1 MKKVIALLLAVVFV
15 TISFSQT
22 EQVIVPNG
30 HSLLISKVIL
40 DDQQHFLYSAEKEK
54 IIMWDAQSGK
64 QLFTFPARSL
74 ITFGVNHKGDK
85 LVYSTGAQLVC
96 YSTVTGKKLWT
107 TDYAAFSFCSIIFT
121 KDDSKALMNNSR
133 GIAWFDINTGN
144 HDLLKEH
151 VFDNSYTFLYNN
163 KDGSTYVLVN
173 DDGWQIRN
181 AETGAITAENKF
193 PQSQFKSWYLP
204 FNNIVASCVNE
215 NDGSVL
221 TFQNAITGQ
230 VLKKLTSSS
239 RSDDV
244 ALIPSK
250 NDNHFLLLDGYDEN
264 AKSRI
269 YNASTF
275 APEKTFGNFSP
286 VHYQPVQ
293 QGFYLGA
300 EKKVFLSAYNTLFAR
315 DMGTGKM
322 TTQFKRTVANLGFD
336 VFNSLE
342 YNQSSGELNI
352 MTDDSVLKRID
363 IFRMKAQRSANLQTD
378 VENVAISPGGD
389 SVAIFAS
396 DKTYIKNINTNKMVV
411 PNAGFFT
418 GSIERALFSFSGDG
432 KNVFYADKSK
442 INNDLD
448 AVYKWDLTSNTKQEI
463 LQYNDI
469 TAANYSADKLLL
481 SAVIRKAFGKDYY
494 ATIINTNTGQEIFK
508 KTVGGA
514 EGIFAVA
521 SGDKSK
527 VIILTGTSLT
537 VYDINSGAQL
547 QTSDKLSARL
557 YTKMAVN
564 YDGSAV
570 YLGTIS
576 GEIVG
581 YTTNGKQLF
590 DVVGHNSD
598 VRTVLLSPDDKI
610 LYSIAHDQ
618 TIKVWNASNGD
629 LLGTLYLFNDGND
642 YVFVGKDGRFDG
654 SPEGIKKLYYLKNRN
669 IIPLDLVYEKYY
681 TPNLY
686 QRLVNGEIFPPLP
699 DEDLKNKPLVKI
711 QYAEKQRNLEVDND
725 VPSYQNTTGL
735 AVITVTAST
744 EDDAIDEIRLF
755 LNGKVL
761 NLATRN
767 LIVEDDKSKT
777 ATKKYSVSLLPGV
790 NEIRAVALNTQRTES
805 NPDIINV
812 VYNNGA
818 ANTNVTPVVNKKAN
832 VVIDKVDKNAT
843 MHLVVV
849 GINAYKNPKMNL
861 NYALADATAFKDEVE
876 KDAKTVISH
885 VQTYFVT
892 DDAADKTGITKA
904 MQQVQQNAKAQDVFV
919 FYYAGHG
926 VVAGNKEFYLVPN
939 DVTEL
944 SNVDEALKEH
954 GIAAK
959 DLQQYA
965 INIQAQKQLFI
976 LDACQSAAAFAD
988 MLSSDGNQQKNI
1000 ALVARSTG
1008 THWMAASGAQQFANE
1023 FATLGHGA
1031 FTYVLLQALK
1041 GEAAN
1046 NKMITVDGL
1055 KDYMQN
1061 GVPALMKKYNGSQ
1074 QTPAS
1079 YGFGNDFPV
1088 EVIK

>member
-1 MKKVIALLLAVVFV
+1 
-15 TISFSQT
+15 
-22 EQVIVPNG
+22 
-30 HSLLISKVIL
+30 
-40 DDQQHFLYSAEKEK
+40 
-54 IIMWDAQSGK
+54 
-64 QLFTFPARSL
+64 
-74 ITFGVNHKGDK
+74 
-85 LVYSTGAQLVC
+85 
-96 YSTVTGKKLWT
+96 
-107 TDYAAFSFCSIIFT
+107 
-121 KDDSKALMNNSR
+121 
-133 GIAWFDINTGN
+133 
-144 HDLLKEH
+144 
-151 VFDNSYTFLYNN
+151 
-163 KDGSTYVLVN
+163 
-173 DDGWQIRN
+173 
-181 AETGAITAENKF
+181 
-193 PQSQFKSWYLP
+193 
-204 FNNIVASCVNE
+204 
-215 NDGSVL
+215 
-221 TFQNAITGQ
+221 
-230 VLKKLTSSS
+230 
-239 RSDDV
+239 
-244 ALIPSK
+244 
-250 NDNHFLLLDGYDEN
+250 
-264 AKSRI
+264 
-269 YNASTF
+269 
-275 APEKTFGNFSP
+275 
-286 VHYQPVQ
+286 
-293 QGFYLGA
+293 
-300 EKKVFLSAYNTLFAR
+300 
-315 DMGTGKM
+315 
-322 TTQFKRTVANLGFD
+322 
-336 VFNSLE
+336 
-342 YNQSSGELNI
+342 
-352 MTDDSVLKRID
+352 
-363 IFRMKAQRSANLQTD
+363 
-378 VENVAISPGGD
+378 
-389 SVAIFAS
+389 
-396 DKTYIKNINTNKMVV
+396 
-411 PNAGFFT
+411 
-418 GSIERALFSFSGDG
+418 
-432 KNVFYADKSK
+432 
-442 INNDLD
+442 
-448 AVYKWDLTSNTKQEI
+448 
-463 LQYNDI
+463 
-469 TAANYSADKLLL
+469 
-481 SAVIRKAFGKDYY
+481 
-494 ATIINTNTGQEIFK
+494 
-508 KTVGGA
+508 
-514 EGIFAVA
+514 
-521 SGDKSK
+521 
-527 VIILTGTSLT
+527 
-537 VYDINSGAQL
+537 
-547 QTSDKLSARL
+547 
-557 YTKMAVN
+557 
-564 YDGSAV
+564 
-570 YLGTIS
+570 
-576 GEIVG
+576 
-581 YTTNGKQLF
+581 
-590 DVVGHNSD
+590 
-598 VRTVLLSPDDKI
+598 
-610 LYSIAHDQ
+610 
-618 TIKVWNASNGD
+618 
-629 LLGTLYLFNDGND
+629 
-642 YVFVGKDGRFDG
+642 
-654 SPEGIKKLYYLKNRN
+654 
-669 IIPLDLVYEKYY
+669 
-681 TPNLY
+681 
-686 QRLVNGEIFPPLP
+686 
-699 DEDLKNKPLVKI
+699 
-711 QYAEKQRNLEVDND
+711 
-725 VPSYQNTTGL
+725 
-735 AVITVTAST
+735 AST

-939 DVTEL
+939 DVTDL